1 MKPHMLPHYGIFR
14 AFAFLVITMVAC
26 QLCSSAIGQIIN
38 GGFETGNPAGWS
50 FAGQAT
56 AKDASFGVIPTHGA
70 YAGFLDNTGN
80 GTVVAGQMENALH
93 LAIGTVT
100 NMVPGT
106 PTRGTVVFQDVAVS
120 AGQQLVFDWNFM
132 SDELDESP
140 IFNDYCFYSVV
151 GNTAGVTNIFLLAS
165 RNSSTFP
172 GSAPTGYDGLTGW
185 STTTYTFLA
194 NDTYRVGFGVMNVTD
209 SGHDS
214 AMMLDGVVVPEPGTI
229 SLGLIGAAFCLAA
242 RRIWGQSK

>member
-1 MKPHMLPHYGIFR
+1 MLAYQVGSPAR
-14 AFAFLVITMVAC
+14 A
-26 QLCSSAIGQIIN
+26 QIIN

-56 AKDASFGVIPTHGA
+56 AKDASFGVSPTHGL

-80 GTVVAGQMENALH
+80 GTVLAGQMETALH
-93 LAIGTVT
+93 LSTGTVT
-100 NMVPGT
+100 NIVLGV
-106 PTRGTVVFQDVAVS
+106 PTRGTVIFQDVAVS

-132 SDELDESP
+132 SDELNEDP
-140 IFNDYCFYSVV
+140 VFNDYCFYSVV
-151 GNTAGVTNIFLLAS
+151 GNTSGVTNIFLLAS

-172 GSAPTGYDGLTGW
+172 GTAPTGYDGLTGW
-185 STTTYTFLA
+185 STTTYTFSA

-214 AMMLDGVVVPEPGTI
+214 AMMLDGVVVPEPATI
-229 SLGLIGAAFCLAA
+229 SLGLLAGVCCGVRMRL
-242 RRIWGQSK
+242 RRRA

>member
-1 MKPHMLPHYGIFR
+1 MKPSILPQMGTFR
-14 AFAFLVITMVAC
+14 AFTSVAITLLAC
-26 QLCSSAIGQIIN
+26 HVRSSARGQIIN

-56 AKDASFGVIPTHGA
+56 AKDASFGVIPTHGL

-80 GTVVAGQMENALH
+80 GTVLAGQMETALH
-93 LAIGTVT
+93 LSTGTVT
-100 NMVPGT
+100 NIVLGV
-106 PTRGTVVFQDVAVS
+106 PTRGTVIFQDVAVS

-132 SDELDESP
+132 SDELNEDP
-140 IFNDYCFYSVV
+140 VFNDYCFYSVV
-151 GNTAGVTNIFLLAS
+151 GNTSGVTNIFLLAS

-172 GSAPTGYDGLTGW
+172 GTAPAGYDGLTGW
-185 STTTYTFLA
+185 FTTTYTFSA

-229 SLGLIGAAFCLAA
+229 SLGLLGAVCGVVRMRS
-242 RRIWGQSK
+242 RRRA